1 MGRYHQSH
9 FIGKETELSIL
20 EPCCGLSKDS
30 NPEVS
35 DSKAPILNYYFE
47 LASNS
52 EDNEMITMACVG
64 MKKKYIFLDIS
75 LLNLRIL
82 VHNFFLTFFL
92 YHGFFGFEDTEA
104 TRGRV
109 IKGLEKEFGVRFRS
123 VAQLAE
129 DKRK

>member
-1 MGRYHQSH
+1 
-9 FIGKETELSIL
+9 
-20 EPCCGLSKDS
+20 
-30 NPEVS
+30 
-35 DSKAPILNYYFE
+35 
-47 LASNS
+47 
-52 EDNEMITMACVG
+52 MACVG

-75 LLNLRIL
+75 LLNLRVL
-82 VHNFFLTFFL
+82 VHNFFLTFSL